1 MKLSLHI
8 GAKGEAFSTGHNDGE
23 MYGFSHS
30 SFEKGRPENSHWD
43 PWNKNLKGLEK
54 VGKTREA
61 VARWREETLRPEFAR
76 LLNSDGWKQHPD
88 RRKTWE
94 EFVESGELAP
104 REAILQVGDKDEFP
118 APQCLLEAVRAF
130 QTQLDVSGLSIIAV
144 DFHLD
149 EATPHAHVLFAADVN
164 RGRLDYNG
172 TLEKAGVK
180 RPKKGKRGQRNNEFM
195 AFTSNARQACE
206 DAADGWLVAHG
217 QKKLDRERDKKAVHR
232 SNKQFKSDMRKAEK
246 QLAEQQVRLAEVSK
260 AVKSKEDEFDDL
272 DRAVMETIKDM
283 DRVRRKREVAVKD
296 LKEVESNLAERKAL
310 LGDANVLVERID
322 DLFQATRG
330 HETVDF
336 AGNRETL
343 SETFKRALMTMA
355 ESYAAEGDKNT
366 ASTLLRV
373 SNDRFLYSSVEQVVS
388 NGFAEKFSDFAERV
402 KERIRSFFTAEKQNR
417 TALDEAVADVAWNE
431 LLRAEQQRLFG
442 SQGEPQEERHY
453 EL

>member
-23 MYGFSHS
+23 LYGFTS
-30 SFEKGRPENSHWD
+30 EEWTKGRPENAHWD
-43 PWNKNLKGLEK
+43 PWNKNVKGLEK

-94 EFVESGELAP
+94 EFVESSELAP

-144 DFHLD
+144 DFHFD
-149 EATPHAHVLFAADVN
+149 ESTPHAHVLFAADVN

-172 TLEKAGVK
+172 TLDKAGVK

-195 AFTSNARQACE
+195 TFTANARQACE

-232 SNKQFKSDMRKAEK
+232 SNRQFKSDMRKAEK
-246 QLAEQQVRLAEVSK
+246 QIADAK
-260 AVKSKEDEFDDL
+260 AKLTAINV
-272 DRAVMETIKDM
+272 
-283 DRVRRKREVAVKD
+283 EVAHRQKELDKASETLED
-296 LKEVESNLAERKAL
+296 LNEKVARKQTELQVVDGKLSKHLATCEKVEEQLDSMFEIANSHMTI
-310 LGDANVLVERID
+310 DANGDRETLAQTVEKVIM
-322 DLFQATRG
+322 
-330 HETVDF
+330 V
-336 AGNRETL
+336 AGNRSVEEGDMPTA
-343 SETFKRALMTMA
+343 KAL
-355 ESYAAEGDKNT
+355 YAAAQRPTLWEDVEVVVT
-366 ASTLLRV
+366 AG
-373 SNDRFLYSSVEQVVS
+373 FKHSVLAFVDYVT
-388 NGFAEKFSDFAERV
+388 
-402 KERIRSFFTAEKQNR
+402 ERINALRTPEKRKEPTELDKAIAE
-417 TALDEAVADVAWNE
+417 VAWNE
-431 LLRAEQQRLFG
+431 SLKEEEQRLFG
-442 SQGEPQEERHY
+442 SPDRNSGPRY
-453 EL
+453 DF